1 MHRTRAGE
9 KKPLSFAVPNHKMK
23 LSLVLIILISFATNS
38 FAQNNENNGFEYRGM
53 HLDVSRHFF
62 SKEIVKQ
69 YIDTLAK
76 YKLNYFHWHLTDDQ
90 GWRIEIK
97 KYPLLTSVGAWRK
110 EKDGSTYG
118 GYYSQEDIR
127 SIVKYAQERGVTVIP
142 EIEIPGH
149 SSAAIAAYP
158 WLGCIGKQIEVPNR
172 WGIFK
177 DVYCPT
183 DSTFQ
188 FLRDVLDEVCEFFP
202 SHYIHIGGDEVPK
215 QQWLQN
221 SLCREL
227 MKQQGLKNGEQLQ
240 HYIMKRIEDYLLSK
254 GRRSI
259 VWGEAIR
266 GGINDSTVV
275 MSWRG
280 KGAGIKAAKNG
291 NSVIMAPRFTCYF
304 DYPEII
310 KDKKG
315 AWYMTYLP
323 VKKVARFNPH
333 SKILTK
339 EQNRKIIGGEATLWT
354 EHVTNEKELWH
365 QLVPRIA
372 ALGEAL
378 LKKESQKKAHQ
389 IFSTITSNKLMGFP
403 VK

>member
-1 MHRTRAGE
+1 M
-9 KKPLSFAVPNHKMK
+9 KFSFVLLSCIAFTLNSTAQLN
-23 LSLVLIILISFATNS
+23 ATGK
-38 FAQNNENNGFEYRGM
+38 FDYRGM

-62 SKEIVKQ
+62 AKNIIEQ
-69 YIDTLAK
+69 YIDTIAK

-97 KYPLLTSVGAWRK
+97 KYPLLTDVGAWRK
-110 EKDGSTYG
+110 EKDGSIYG
-118 GYYSQEDIR
+118 GFYSQEEVR
-127 SIVKYAQERGVTVIP
+127 SIVRYAYERGITIIP

-158 WLGCIGKQIEVPNR
+158 WLGCTGKQIEVPNR

-188 FLRDVLDEVCEFFP
+188 FLQDVLDEVCELFP

-221 SLCREL
+221 SFCREL
-227 MKQQGLKNGEQLQ
+227 MKKHALRNGEQLQ
-240 HYIMKRIEDYLLSK
+240 HYFMKRIEDYLLSK

-266 GGINDSTVV
+266 GGINDSTIV

-280 KGAGIKAAKNG
+280 KGAGVKAAKKG
-291 NSVIMAPRFTCYF
+291 NNVIMAPRFSCYF
-304 DYPEII
+304 DYPETI

-323 VKKVARFNPH
+323 AKKVARFNPH
-333 SKILTK
+333 SKMLDK
-339 EQNRKIIGGEATLWT
+339 AGNKKVIGGEATLWT
-354 EHVTNEKELWH
+354 EHVTSKEQLWH
-365 QLVPRIA
+365 QLLPRIA
-372 ALGEAL
+372 ALGKAL
-378 LKKESQKKAHQ
+378 YGNPEE
-389 IFSTITSNKLMGFP
+389 
-403 VK
+403 